1 MGASSWLMRVSKD
14 SIRYVALCR
23 LLRSGWLLGSSAVW
37 ICIHHS
43 VRQSICN
50 AVITCCRCACT
61 IFNSMLYS

>member
-1 MGASSWLMRVSKD
+1 MGASSWVMRFSKE

-43 VRQSICN
+43 VRQYISN
-50 AVITCCRCACT
+50 ASDDLLQMCMRYLQFHAV
-61 IFNSMLYS
+61 